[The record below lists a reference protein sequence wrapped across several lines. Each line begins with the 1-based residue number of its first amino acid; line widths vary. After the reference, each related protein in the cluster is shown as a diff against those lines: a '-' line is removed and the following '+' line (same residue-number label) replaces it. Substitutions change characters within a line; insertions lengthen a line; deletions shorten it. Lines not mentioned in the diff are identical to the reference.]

1 VDPEHRPT
9 NKLSARQVAS
19 IKRQIDACSEQDL
32 EGLLVEL
39 FWTAWPTVCS
49 QDQ

>member
-9 NKLSARQVAS
+9 NKASARQIAS
-19 IKRQIDACSEQDL
+19 IKREIDACGERDL
-32 EGLLVEL
+32 EELLVSL
-39 FWTAWPTVCS
+39 FWTAWPTVWS